1 MAKKKNLIPFFQTII
16 SDNFIPDAYIIFQ
29 KSDYNLKIMHMLKF
43 DLGSTSAVPV
53 CSMKKSEE
61 REKMKELRSAFH
73 IPSLGNEPIMG
84 GAT

>member
-1 MAKKKNLIPFFQTII
+1 
-16 SDNFIPDAYIIFQ
+16 
-29 KSDYNLKIMHMLKF
+29 MHMLKF